1 MIVELNTKLIICI
14 AHGKGKQHD
23 FKIWK
28 KSRTFAKSSIKYLA
42 DKGYQ
47 GIKKSHN
54 NSQTPIKKKRGQ
66 QLNQEAKK
74 FNRDLAKQR
83 IVVEHINRCLKIFRL
98 LSSRYR
104 NRRKRFNLRLSL
116 LAGIY
121 NYQLISQSESAIFE

>member
-1 MIVELNTKLIICI
+1 MDVNSKLIICI

-28 KSRTFAKSSIKYLA
+28 KSKTKAKASIKQLG

-47 GIKKSHN
+47 GIQKLHA

-66 QLNQEAKK
+66 KLDRESKEFNKK
-74 FNRDLAKQR
+74 LARER
-83 IVVEHINRCLKIFRL
+83 IIIEHINRCLKIFKL

-116 LAGIY
+116 ISGIY
-121 NYQLISQSESAIFE
+121 NYGINYRIKSEIYL

>member
-1 MIVELNTKLIICI
+1 MDVNSKLIICI
-14 AHGKGKQHD
+14 AHGKGQQHD

-28 KSRTFAKSSIKYLA
+28 KSKTKAKASIKQLG

-47 GIKKSHN
+47 GIQKLHA

-66 QLNQEAKK
+66 KLDRESKEFNKK
-74 FNRDLAKQR
+74 LARER
-83 IVVEHINRCLKIFRL
+83 IIIEHINRCLKIFKL

-116 LAGIY
+116 ISGIY
-121 NYQLISQSESAIFE
+121 NYGLNYRIKSSISL

>member
-1 MIVELNTKLIICI
+1 MDVNSKLIICI

-28 KSRTFAKSSIKYLA
+28 KSKTKAKASIKQLG

-47 GIKKSHN
+47 GIQKLHA

-66 QLNQEAKK
+66 KLDRESKEFNKK
-74 FNRDLAKQR
+74 LARER
-83 IVVEHINRCLKIFRL
+83 IIIEHINRCLKIFKL

-116 LAGIY
+116 ISGIY
-121 NYQLISQSESAIFE
+121 NYGLNYRIKSEIYL

>member
-1 MIVELNTKLIICI
+1 MDLNTKIIVCI

-23 FKIWK
+23 LKIWK
-28 KSRTFAKSSIKYLA
+28 KSRTAAKPEIEHLA

-47 GIKKSHN
+47 GIKKYHQ

-66 QLNQEAKK
+66 KLSKEAKQ

-83 IVVEHINRCLKIFRL
+83 IVIEHVNRCLKIFRL

-104 NRRKRFNLRLSL
+104 NRRRRFNLRLSL

-121 NYQLISQSESAIFE
+121 NYGFGSQSKYKFFD

>member
-1 MIVELNTKLIICI
+1 MDVNSKLIICI

-28 KSRTFAKSSIKYLA
+28 KSKTKAKASIKQLG

-47 GIKKSHN
+47 GIQKLHA

-66 QLNQEAKK
+66 KLDRESKEFNKK
-74 FNRDLAKQR
+74 LARER
-83 IVVEHINRCLKIFRL
+83 IIIEHINRCLKIFKL

-116 LAGIY
+116 ISGIY
-121 NYQLISQSESAIFE
+121 NYGLNYRIKSDIYL